1 MTKNKVF
8 LKNMKYNFDTLKN
21 YALWYYFKYFPS
33 SKRLI
38 EKLNEKSFDTEL
50 SKKVFENIKH
60 LINERQVIWDKI
72 RLFLLRN
79 KNLKYIKLKL
89 LEKWFDKVLVEEI
102 LQNDFLEDWKSLLNE
117 KSLYIKIENYKNA
130 WKSIN
135 YIKQK
140 LIERSQD
147 RELVENIITSIFEN
161 WEEMSIK
168 KEAEKLLKKYD
179 KVKVTQKL
187 IAKGFRY
194 NEVRRVLND

>member
-89 LEKWFDKVLVEEI
+89 LEKWFDKNLVEEI

-147 RELVENIITSIFEN
+147 RELVENIMTSIFEN
-161 WEEMSIK
+161 WEEISIK

>member
-38 EKLNEKSFDTEL
+38 EKLNEKSFDTKL

-187 IAKGFRY
+187 IAKGFKY
-194 NEVRRVLND
+194 DEVRRVLNY

>member
-1 MTKNKVF
+1 
-8 LKNMKYNFDTLKN
+8 MKYNFDTLKN

-89 LEKWFDKVLVEEI
+89 IEKWFDKVLVEEI

-140 LIERSQD
+140 LIERLED

-187 IAKGFRY
+187 IAKGFKY
-194 NEVRRVLND
+194 DEVRRVLND

>member
-21 YALWYYFKYFPS
+21 YSLWYYFKYFPS
-33 SKRLI
+33 SKRLL
-38 EKLNEKSFDTEL
+38 EKLNEKSDDLEL
-50 SKKVFENIKH
+50 SNKVFENIKY
-60 LINERQVIWDKI
+60 LINEEQVIWDKI

-89 LEKWFDKVLVEEI
+89 IEKWFDKFLVQEI
-102 LQNDFLEDWKSLLNE
+102 LQKDFLEEWKSLLNE

-140 LIERSQD
+140 LIERSED
-147 RELVENIITSIFEN
+147 RELVENILQTLFEN
-161 WEEMSIK
+161 WEETSIK

-179 KVKVTQKL
+179 KSKVMQKL
-187 IAKGFRY
+187 VGKGFRY
-194 NEVRRVLND
+194 DDVRRVLND